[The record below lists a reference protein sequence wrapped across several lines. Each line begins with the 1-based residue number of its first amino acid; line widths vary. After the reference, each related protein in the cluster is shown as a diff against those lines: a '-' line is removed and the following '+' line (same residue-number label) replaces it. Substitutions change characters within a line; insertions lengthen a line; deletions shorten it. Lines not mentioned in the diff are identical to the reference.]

1 MVCKR
6 VDVEIFI
13 GDIEMAFP
21 DLFIIQVVVFE
32 IFIEVIA
39 SFIGSSLDSCTAFI
53 TERPEL
59 PRSRDCLGRAEFGST
74 KALLTEKVPSGAVV
88 TSTNRP

>member
-53 TERPEL
+53 TERREL
-59 PRSRDCLGRAEFGST
+59 PR
-74 KALLTEKVPSGAVV
+74 
-88 TSTNRP
+88 